1 MMSFSSNVGA
11 VASMR
16 IIRMRTVLSMVSTT
30 RSRSTKYS
38 AARSSNWNNNDRTTT
53 AAATTI
59 TTCRFLSAQPERQE
73 SSRIKHI
80 LSNKEATSAWL
91 AAGGDGRV
99 TLHDE
104 AHSATASFNDNDEI
118 GVGRNQDE
126 EVVGVT
132 MGINAYGTSTHPRP
146 DVIERSS
153 CTSSSPRIE
162 AFTHVDKIRSTL
174 VEGGLE
180 LRHLPSQSSQ
190 SQSSSQQSPQGMIN
204 AVSALVESNR
214 SRLIQVLG
222 LEHENVSVVMCAS
235 GTDAEL
241 MGAIAGIASAGIES
255 EAVTRWTTAN
265 RVSGGRGA
273 APVAT
278 GGAAL
283 LSILLPGTGSGVGDA
298 AGMRHHSAAAPQC
311 DTVQPGEPLE
321 GVVDGL
327 VVAFE
332 PAREGVDVTNMHEL
346 RDYIDTKKIQTKA
359 THVLLHAIAGSKTGM
374 HQPPLV
380 VTDALAAATTKSGGE
395 GGGNNSSSDILVC
408 IDACQM
414 RVTPEYIQSQLSK
427 VCLFLNLIF
436 LSFI

>member
-1 MMSFSSNVGA
+1 
-11 VASMR
+11 
-16 IIRMRTVLSMVSTT
+16 MRTVLSMVSTT
-30 RSRSTKYS
+30 TTRSKSTKYYS
-38 AARSSNWNNNDRTTT
+38 AARSSWNHDRTT

-59 TTCRFLSAQPERQE
+59 TTCRFFSAQPDELQD
-73 SSRIKHI
+73 SRIHI

-146 DVIERSS
+146 EVIERSS

-180 LRHLPSQSSQ
+180 LRHLQ
-190 SQSSSQQSPQGMIN
+190 SQLSPKGIIN

-241 MGAIAGIASAGIES
+241 MGAIAGIASAGTES
-255 EAVTRWTTAN
+255 ETVTRWTTAN
-265 RVSGGRGA
+265 RGGGRGA
-273 APVAT
+273 AVAT

-332 PAREGVDVTNMHEL
+332 PAREGVDVTNRKEL

-380 VTDALAAATTKSGGE
+380 VTDALAAATTKSGG
-395 GGGNNSSSDILVC
+395 GGGYNSNSDILVC

-427 VCLFLNLIF
+427 VCFLDLIF
-436 LSFI
+436 LSLFE

>member
-1 MMSFSSNVGA
+1 
-11 VASMR
+11 
-16 IIRMRTVLSMVSTT
+16 MRTVLSMVSTT
-30 RSRSTKYS
+30 TTTTRSRSTNYS
-38 AARSSNWNNNDRTTT
+38 AARNSWNNNDRTTT
-53 AAATTI
+53 SAATATI
-59 TTCRFLSAQPERQE
+59 TTCRFFSAQPTERQQE
-73 SSRIKHI
+73 SRIKHI

-146 DVIERSS
+146 EVIERSS

-162 AFTHVDKIRSTL
+162 AFTHVDEIRSTL

-190 SQSSSQQSPQGMIN
+190 SSPKGMIH

-222 LEHENVSVVMCAS
+222 LENENVSVVMCAS

-255 EAVTRWTTAN
+255 DTVTRWTTAN

-332 PAREGVDVTNMHEL
+332 PAREGVDVTNRKEL
-346 RDYIDTKKIQTKA
+346 RDYIDTKKRQTKA

-380 VTDALAAATTKSGGE
+380 VTDALAAATTKSGEGG
-395 GGGNNSSSDILVC
+395 GGGNNSSSSDILVC

-427 VCLFLNLIF
+427 VCFLNLIF
-436 LSFI
+436 LFFI

>member
-1 MMSFSSNVGA
+1 
-11 VASMR
+11 
-16 IIRMRTVLSMVSTT
+16 L
-30 RSRSTKYS
+30 
-38 AARSSNWNNNDRTTT
+38 
-53 AAATTI
+53 
-59 TTCRFLSAQPERQE
+59 LSAQPELIQE
-73 SSRIKHI
+73 SRIKHI

-146 DVIERSS
+146 EVIERSS

-162 AFTHVDKIRSTL
+162 AFTHVDEIRSTL

-190 SQSSSQQSPQGMIN
+190 SQSSPKGMIN

-214 SRLIQVLG
+214 SRLIQVVG
-222 LEHENVSVVMCAS
+222 LEQENVSVVMCAS

-241 MGAIAGIASAGIES
+241 MGAIAGIASAGTES

-265 RVSGGRGA
+265 RGGGRGA
-273 APVAT
+273 AVAT

-332 PAREGVDVTNMHEL
+332 PAREGVDVTNRKEL
-346 RDYIDTKKIQTKA
+346 RDYIDTKKRQTKA

-380 VTDALAAATTKSGGE
+380 VTDALAAAPTKSGE
-395 GGGNNSSSDILVC
+395 GGGNNSNSDILVC

-427 VCLFLNLIF
+427 VCFLNLMF
-436 LSFI
+436 LFFI

>member
-1 MMSFSSNVGA
+1 
-11 VASMR
+11 
-16 IIRMRTVLSMVSTT
+16 MRTVISMVSTT
-30 RSRSTKYS
+30 TRSTKYS
-38 AARSSNWNNNDRTTT
+38 AARSSWHNDRTT
-53 AAATTI
+53 AATAI
-59 TTCRFLSAQPERQE
+59 TTCRFLSTQPELQE
-73 SSRIKHI
+73 SRIHI

-104 AHSATASFNDNDEI
+104 SNSATASFNENDEI
-118 GVGRNQDE
+118 GVGRKEE

-162 AFTHVDKIRSTL
+162 AFTHVDEIRSNL
-174 VEGGLE
+174 VDGGLD
-180 LRHLPSQSSQ
+180 LIHLQSQSQSSQ
-190 SQSSSQQSPQGMIN
+190 SPKGIIN
-204 AVSALVESNR
+204 AVSDLVESNR

-222 LEHENVSVVMCAS
+222 LENDNVSVVMCAS

-241 MGAIAGIASAGIES
+241 IGAIAGIASAGKDS
-255 EAVTRWTTAN
+255 DAVTRWTAAN
-265 RVSGGRGA
+265 RGGGRGA
-273 APVAT
+273 AVAT
-278 GGAAL
+278 GGASL
-283 LSILLPGTGSGVGDA
+283 ISILLPGTGSGVGDA

-311 DTVQPGEPLE
+311 DTVQPGEPLD

-332 PAREGVDVTNMHEL
+332 PARDGVDVTNMNEL
-346 RDYIDTKKIQTKA
+346 REYIDTKKMQTKA

-380 VTDALAAATTKSGGE
+380 VTDALAAATKSGRD
-395 GGGNNSSSDILVC
+395 GGGDILVC

-427 VCLFLNLIF
+427 VCF
-436 LSFI
+436 